1 MKTIREADL
10 NNKTVIVR
18 FDYNVPIKD
27 GVIMDDTR
35 IIKSLKTLDYL
46 LENSK
51 KVIIL
56 SHLGRI
62 KTEEDKK
69 DKSLRPVCDYLSKKI
84 NKKIAFCEYENE
96 QDIIDNNDVI
106 MMENTRFF
114 DVDNNKESD
123 SDEELSKYFASF
135 GDIFINDAF
144 GVSHRE
150 AASNVGIS
158 KFLPS
163 YNGFLIEEEINNL
176 NKLINDVKR
185 PYTIIM
191 GGAKVSDK
199 IKIIDNL
206 IDKVDYLL
214 IGGGMVYTF
223 LKAKGIEIGKSI
235 LEEEYVSN
243 AKRLLDKYN
252 DKIVLIED
260 NYIQDKSIKDINNM
274 SKDDIGYDIGPKTIE
289 VFKGIINKSSTIF
302 YNGPMGLFEEDYSY
316 GTKEL
321 CEALNNSKSIVVIGG
336 GDTVNAVKE
345 YVPDNKFIISTGGG
359 ASLEYLEG
367 KKLPGVFL

>member
-46 LENSK
+46 LDNSK

-84 NKKIAFCEYENE
+84 NKKIAFCEYKNE